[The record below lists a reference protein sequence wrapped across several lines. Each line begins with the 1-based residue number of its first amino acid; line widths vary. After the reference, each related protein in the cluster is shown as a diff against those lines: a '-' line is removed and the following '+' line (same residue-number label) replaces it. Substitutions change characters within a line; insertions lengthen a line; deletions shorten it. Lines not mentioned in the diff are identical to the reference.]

1 MSFSTGVR
9 RENLSGPPLP
19 GPSNSLLA
27 HSTIEMP
34 ESNTN
39 VRHSLANQG
48 VVLAES
54 VARDLQRGV
63 GHLFTQT

>member
-1 MSFSTGVR
+1 
-9 RENLSGPPLP
+9 
-19 GPSNSLLA
+19 
-27 HSTIEMP
+27 MP
-34 ESNTN
+34 ESNAN

-63 GHLFTQT
+63 GDLFTQT